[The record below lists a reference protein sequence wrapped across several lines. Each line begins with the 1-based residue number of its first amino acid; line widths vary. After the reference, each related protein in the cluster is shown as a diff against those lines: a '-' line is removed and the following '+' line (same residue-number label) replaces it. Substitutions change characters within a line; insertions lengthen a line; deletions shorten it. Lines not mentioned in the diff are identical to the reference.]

1 MGLMKQISFCML
13 AIGTVGL
20 VGTQEADAQNSG
32 RKKVIR
38 LEAEDVKGTVQKPE
52 LEIFMSRQN
61 LRADEGLELRDS
73 FLPRIIESV
82 EKKPF

>member
-1 MGLMKQISFCML
+1 MGLKKHFR
-13 AIGTVGL
+13 IGLLFVGL
-20 VGTQEADAQNSG
+20 IGLASPQDADAQNSG

-38 LEAEDVKGTVQKPE
+38 LQAEGIKGTVQKPE

>member
-1 MGLMKQISFCML
+1 MGLIKQISCFL
-13 AIGTVGL
+13 FAAGTVWLLGI
-20 VGTQEADAQNSG
+20 QEVDAQSSG
-32 RKKVIR
+32 KKLVIR
-38 LEAEDVKGTVQKPE
+38 VEAEKVKGDIQKPD
-52 LEIFMSRQN
+52 LTAYISRQN